1 MTDSILGQI
10 IATLQYELSDLPNVT
25 DVTKVLFRLVIA
37 ALLGGILGYE
47 RESKGKAAGLR
58 TYMLVAIGA
67 AFFVMVPKLSGMSD
81 DAVSRIIQGLV
92 TGIGFLGAG
101 SIIKARD
108 EAEIK
113 GLTTAAGLWL
123 TTAIGIAAG
132 LGRDATA
139 ILGTILAFIILS
151 FLPKVERR
159 GIRED
164 LKSNG
169 DFKGQ

>member
-1 MTDSILGQI
+1 MADSILQQI
-10 IATLQYELSDLPNVT
+10 TETLQHELSDLPNVV
-25 DVTKVLFRLVIA
+25 DVTKVLFRLILA
-37 ALLGGILGYE
+37 AFLGGVLGFE

-67 AFFVMVPKLSGMSD
+67 AFFVMVPKLSGISD

-108 EAEIK
+108 ESEIK

-139 ILGTILAFIILS
+139 ILGTILAFVILS
-151 FLPKVERR
+151 ILPKVERIGLR
-159 GIRED
+159 
-164 LKSNG
+164 KMG
-169 DFKGQ
+169 DTF

>member
-1 MTDSILGQI
+1 MADSILQQI
-10 IATLQYELSDLPNVT
+10 IETLQHELSDLPNVV
-25 DVTKVLFRLVIA
+25 DVTRVLFRLTLA
-37 ALLGGILGYE
+37 AFLGGVLGFE

-67 AFFVMVPKLSGMSD
+67 AFFVMVPKLSGISD

-101 SIIKARD
+101 SIIKAQD

-139 ILGTILAFIILS
+139 ILGTILAFVILS
-151 FLPKVERR
+151 ILPKVERIGLR
-159 GIRED
+159 
-164 LKSNG
+164 KMG
-169 DFKGQ
+169 DTF